1 VRRVGPCLSMV
12 VALAVLATTP
22 IEATAQFGLFS
33 RSQPASPAPAGGTSP
48 ATGNIAAPDGNVL
61 RPPGEIPGLPPSA
74 IAPLPGGSSPPPAG
88 SSPPPAG
95 SSPPPAGS
103 PTARGPA
110 ANIPGAA
117 PASALSILPSTLAL
131 SARFGRDA
139 PTIASGLHWRI
150 FSERPDNAGVFKLM
164 REDRTASPMIQLP
177 AGGYI
182 VHAAFGLATAVKRVT
197 VRDENTTREVFDIPA
212 GGVRFEGRVAD
223 ARIPA
228 AQITFDVY
236 QGGQFEGGDRRPI
249 ASEVP
254 TGDLVLLPEGTYH
267 VVSNYGDGNAVIRS
281 DFRVQAGKLT
291 DARINHRAALITL
304 KLVGEKGGEALANTA
319 WSVLTPGGD
328 VIKES
333 IGAFPTVVLAE
344 GEYVVIARHEGK
356 VFNREFKVE
365 PGFDREIELLAR

>member
-12 VALAVLATTP
+12 VALAVLGAAP

-33 RSQPASPAPAGGTSP
+33 RTQPSPAAPSP
-48 ATGNIAAPDGNVL
+48 GAPPPTANITAPDGNVP
-61 RPPGEIPGLPPSA
+61 RPPGDI
-74 IAPLPGGSSPPPAG
+74 PLPLPSVNAPPPAGGSPPPAG
-88 SSPPPAG
+88 SL
-95 SSPPPAGS
+95 PPPAGS
-103 PTARGPA
+103 PPLNPTARGPA
-110 ANIPGAA
+110 TNIPAAA
-117 PASALSILPSTLAL
+117 PPSALTIVPSTLAL
-131 SARFGRDA
+131 SARLGRVDA

-150 FSERPDNAGVFKLM
+150 FSDKPDNAGVFKLV
-164 REDRTASPMIQLP
+164 REDKTASPMIQLQ

-197 VRDENTTREVFDIPA
+197 VRDESTTREVFDIPA

-304 KLVGEKGGEALANTA
+304 KLVGERGGEALANTA

>member
-1 VRRVGPCLSMV
+1 MGALPVTPSAGGPGANVSG
-12 VALAVLATTP
+12 
-22 IEATAQFGLFS
+22 ATAPSLGNPQ
-33 RSQPASPAPAGGTSP
+33 
-48 ATGNIAAPDGNVL
+48 TGM
-61 RPPGEIPGLPPSA
+61 SA
-74 IAPLPGGSSPPPAG
+74 VAV
-88 SSPPPAG
+88 
-95 SSPPPAGS
+95 
-103 PTARGPA
+103 
-110 ANIPGAA
+110 
-117 PASALSILPSTLAL
+117 

-139 PTIASGLHWRI
+139 PTITSGLHWRVYSDKPDRTGA
-150 FSERPDNAGVFKLM
+150 FSLV
-164 REDRTASPMIQLP
+164 REDKTASPTLHLP
-177 AGGYI
+177 PGGYI
-182 VHAAFGLATAVKRVT
+182 VHAAFGLASAVKRVT
-197 VRDENTTREVFDIPA
+197 VRQDVRQETMREVFEIPA

-228 AQITFDVY
+228 GQITFDVY
-236 QGGQFEGGDRRPI
+236 KGGQLEVGDKRPI

-291 DARINHRAALITL
+291 DARINHRAAVITL
-304 KLVGEKGGEALANTA
+304 KLVGERGGEALANTA